1 MQRSELEVL
10 GWRQGCFLKSE
21 TALSIFSQS
30 ECVFTLQ
37 GNEYLIVA
45 SQSCDVATNQEQVIE
60 LSIAHPLPHGKFQKA
75 YSHNRHPRILH
86 SKASAAS
93 DDMAINLCLLA
104 HEKISIDKVLLIG
117 QKPDNSIVFSQQ
129 SHREYVDWLAA
140 RYKRPALPTTFDKLI
155 QQADKKSKRKKIA
168 KQANDY
174 LLGIY
179 VQISPDREISD
190 NEQYAVNL
198 LGMTAA
204 EKDFFQ
210 ATQTLQRYAEL
221 MQNAGMNVADLK
233 ILTESQI
240 SVATFRQYQ
249 RINFD
254 YLSYEADTPPPPDT
268 SF

>member
-1 MQRSELEVL
+1 MQRSELEAL

-21 TALSIFSQS
+21 TTLSVFSQI
-30 ECVFTLQ
+30 ECIFTLQ

-45 SQSCDVATNQEQVIE
+45 SQSCDVATNQDRFIE
-60 LSIAHPLPHGKFQKA
+60 LSIARPMPHGKFQKA

-86 SKASAAS
+86 SKAITAN
-93 DDMAINLCLLA
+93 DDMEIDLCLLA

-129 SHREYVDWLAA
+129 SLREYVDWLAA

-155 QQADKKSKRKKIA
+155 QQADKRNKRKKIA

-179 VQISPDREISD
+179 VQIFPNKDIKE
-190 NEQYAVNL
+190 NEQYDVSL
-198 LGMTAA
+198 LGMVAA
-204 EKDFFQ
+204 EEDIFQ

-221 MQNAGMNVADLK
+221 MQNAGMNVASLK
-233 ILTESQI
+233 IFTESQI

-254 YLSYEADTPPPPDT
+254 YLSYEADTPLPPDA

>member
-1 MQRSELEVL
+1 MQRSVLESL
-10 GWRQGCFLKSE
+10 GWLQGCFLKPE
-21 TALSIFSQS
+21 TTLSVFSQI

-45 SQSCDVATNQEQVIE
+45 SQSCDLATNQEQIIE
-60 LSIAHPLPHGKFQKA
+60 LSIAHPLSHGKFQKA

-86 SKASAAS
+86 SKASTAN
-93 DDMAINLCLLA
+93 DDMAIDLCLLA
-104 HEKISIDKVLLIG
+104 HEKISIDKALLIE

-140 RYKRPALPTTFDKLI
+140 RYKRPALPTTFDRLI

-179 VQISPDREISD
+179 VQIYPNTEIEEGQVYS
-190 NEQYAVNL
+190 VNL
-198 LGMTAA
+198 LGIIETADYR
-204 EKDFFQ
+204 KD
-210 ATQTLQRYAEL
+210 ALQSLKKYADL
-221 MQNAGMNVADLK
+221 MNEAGMEVNEPNVFMEK
-233 ILTESQI
+233 EI
-240 SVATFRQYQ
+240 SLARFRQYQ

-254 YLSYEADTPPPPDT
+254 YLSYEANFLLPPDVT
-268 SF
+268 S